1 MRFAAPPVRLLF
13 SRMGKPSVGGSMA
26 YSIKL
31 SDGAVGELLKRS
43 RSQVWRMKSK
53 LLSALREKPNRFLP
67 E

>member
-1 MRFAAPPVRLLF
+1 
-13 SRMGKPSVGGSMA
+13 MGKPSVGGSMA

-31 SDGAVGELLKRS
+31 SDRAVGELLKRS